1 MTARSCKQNTT
12 QGVTMRL
19 LKDYTEETIINVDA
33 ISTIYIKAESVLAQY
48 NPQQR
53 PTYSLSCELI
63 GDNQPI
69 CLFSAD
75 YDVIKYYKHKLELAL
90 VSSGDNE
97 IIEISEL

>member
-1 MTARSCKQNTT
+1 
-12 QGVTMRL
+12 MRL

-33 ISTIYIKAESVLAQY
+33 ISTIYIKAESVFAQY

-53 PTYSLSCELI
+53 PIYSLSCELI

-69 CLFSAD
+69 CLMTED
-75 YDVIKYYKHKLELAL
+75 YDVVKYYKRKLELAL